1 MPDAALLGEIQRT
14 LADSPFVGEGH
25 RKVWA
30 RLRRRGISTS
40 RKRVLRLTREAG
52 LLAPTARVRRR
63 ARRRHEGTITVAR
76 PDTLW
81 ATDATEGASDRD
93 GRCAIFC
100 VVDHATGEA
109 WADAAPRMDR
119 LAAADLLREACQER
133 FGSVERAVAQGLA
146 LRYDGGS
153 CFRSHHYQAEIDHLS
168 IERSPA
174 YHYEPETNG
183 VVEKFIQTLKEQLL
197 WIERFE
203 TLEELRA
210 AVRAFTRTYN
220 REWLIER
227 LGYRSPLEA
236 REHLLALVA

>member
-1 MPDAALLGEIQRT
+1 MPDPELAREIQRT

-30 RLRRRGISTS
+30 RLRRRGVRTS
-40 RKRVLRLTREAG
+40 HKRVLRLTREAG

-63 ARRRHEGTITVAR
+63 SRRLHEGTITVGR

-81 ATDATEGASDRD
+81 ATDASEGASDRD

-109 WADAAPRMDR
+109 WADASPRMDR

-146 LRYDGGS
+146 LRHDGGS
-153 CFRSHHYQAEIDHLS
+153 CFRSHHYQAEIDHLG
-168 IERSPA
+168 IARSPA

-183 VVEKFIQTLKEQLL
+183 VVEKFIQTLKEQVL

-203 TLEELRA
+203 TLEEPRA
-210 AVRAFTRTYN
+210 AVRAFARTYN
-220 REWLIER
+220 RAWLIER

-236 REHLLALVA
+236 REHLLATVA